1 MSKIKPKE
9 CQNVVHSS
17 HPRNR
22 NIANAFFKAGFID
35 AWGRGY
41 KKIREGFEAA
51 SLPMPKVENF
61 CGGVRVTFQRKG
73 ATENATKNA
82 TENSTVKINK
92 TQQKMLAIIHEDKY
106 ATYDVIAKQLGVERT
121 TVWRNIKSLQKKG
134 LLCRVGG
141 DKGGYWEVI
150 DD

>member
-73 ATENATKNA
+73 ATENAT
-82 TENSTVKINK
+82 ENSTVKINK

>member
-9 CQNVVHSS
+9 CQNVEFKTSW
-17 HPRNR
+17 NDKYLEW
-22 NIANAFFKAGFID
+22 ICGFANAQGAVGF
-35 AWGRGY
+35 R
-41 KKIREGFEAA
+41 
-51 SLPMPKVENF
+51 
-61 CGGVRVTFQRKG
+61 GVRVTFQRKG
-73 ATENATKNA
+73 ATENA

>member
-9 CQNVVHSS
+9 CQNVEFKTSW
-17 HPRNR
+17 NDKYLEW
-22 NIANAFFKAGFID
+22 ICGFANA
-35 AWGRGY
+35 
-41 KKIREGFEAA
+41 
-51 SLPMPKVENF
+51 
-61 CGGVRVTFQRKG
+61 QG
-73 ATENATKNA
+73 ATENA